1 MAQKLAAS
9 RAPVN
14 WRRTAAMV
22 AYGGLWSGPSM
33 HFWQLFVERVF
44 RGGQAQGQLWK
55 KVRRPRRGSAPGV
68 GLCGQHRGVPAL

>member
-1 MAQKLAAS
+1 VAQKLVS

-44 RGGQAQGQLWK
+44 RGGPAPGQLWK
-55 KVRRPRRGSAPGV
+55 KVCRPRRRPAPGA
-68 GLCGQHRGVPAL
+68 GLCGQHHDMPAP